1 MCYTWHNKAVGLKNE
16 LCKCQKVMKNKT
28 HVLNEGEMEL
38 DYLLMADCKITR
50 DVQARLKSGSSFA
63 QRMSDP
69 NDDMIRSIY
78 VNITAEF
85 LTAY

>member
-1 MCYTWHNKAVGLKNE
+1 MGLKNE
-16 LCKCQKVMKNKT
+16 LCKCQKVIKDMEKKVMKNKT

-50 DVQARLKSGSSFA
+50 YVQARLKRGSPFA

-69 NDDMIRSIY
+69 NDDMIRRIY
-78 VNITAEF
+78 INITAEF

>member
-1 MCYTWHNKAVGLKNE
+1 MEK
-16 LCKCQKVMKNKT
+16 KVMKNKT
-28 HVLNEGEMEL
+28 HILNEGEMEL

-50 DVQARLKSGSSFA
+50 DVQARLKRGSPFA

-78 VNITAEF
+78 INITVEF

>member
-1 MCYTWHNKAVGLKNE
+1 MSKSHKRHGE
-16 LCKCQKVMKNKT
+16 KVMKNKT

-50 DVQARLKSGSSFA
+50 YVQARLKRGSPFA

-69 NDDMIRSIY
+69 NDDMIRRIY
-78 VNITAEF
+78 INITAEF